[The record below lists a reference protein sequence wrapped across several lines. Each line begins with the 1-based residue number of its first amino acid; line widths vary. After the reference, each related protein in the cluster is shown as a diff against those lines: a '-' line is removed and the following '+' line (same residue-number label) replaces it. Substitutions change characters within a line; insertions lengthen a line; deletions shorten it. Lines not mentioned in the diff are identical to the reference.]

1 MSGGRFL
8 LLFLDDA
15 PGSRWLRLED
25 GGVAERGE
33 AGAPPPAAEDRADRA
48 RIVAVVPAQDVA
60 LHWVDLPALAPAQAL
75 AAARLLAAEA
85 SAQPAD
91 RLHVAVQTVS
101 AAGEPRAIAVTST
114 ARMAEWLAR
123 AAALGHDPDLVLPG
137 SLLILPPEA
146 GLRRWPAG
154 AVDVVRGPTTAFA
167 AEPDLTAITIG
178 DEVVEHIDAAQYEA
192 MLAAAIAARPLD
204 LRQGAFARRRRWR
217 VDWKLVRRLAMLT
230 AGIVAVT
237 LLFQLALILRYSSA
251 ADALDAQADTIA
263 RGALP
268 PGANIANAP
277 VQLADRL
284 RALRGGGAGFASTA
298 AAVFGAVRDTPDV
311 DLGSLRFERDGS
323 LLLTVLATA
332 PADIARLQQRLAS
345 AGFLV
350 SAGAIQPAG
359 TRQSAELTVRVP

>member
-1 MSGGRFL
+1 
-8 LLFLDDA
+8 
-15 PGSRWLRLED
+15 
-25 GGVAERGE
+25 
-33 AGAPPPAAEDRADRA
+33 
-48 RIVAVVPAQDVA
+48 
-60 LHWVDLPALAPAQAL
+60 
-75 AAARLLAAEA
+75 
-85 SAQPAD
+85 
-91 RLHVAVQTVS
+91 
-101 AAGEPRAIAVTST
+101 
-114 ARMAEWLAR
+114 
-123 AAALGHDPDLVLPG
+123 
-137 SLLILPPEA
+137 
-146 GLRRWPAG
+146 
-154 AVDVVRGPTTAFA
+154 VDVVRGPTTAFA

-178 DEVVEHIDAAQYEA
+178 NEVVEHIDAAQYEA

-230 AGIVAVT
+230 AGT
-237 LLFQLALILRYSSA
+237 LILRYSSA

-359 TRQSAELTVRVP
+359 MRQSTELTVRVP